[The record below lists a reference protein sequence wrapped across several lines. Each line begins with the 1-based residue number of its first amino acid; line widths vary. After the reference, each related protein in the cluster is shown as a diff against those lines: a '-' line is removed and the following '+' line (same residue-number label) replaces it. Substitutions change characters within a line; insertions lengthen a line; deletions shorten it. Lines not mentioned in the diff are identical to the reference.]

1 MSLQIQAPLVR
12 EVPISYGS
20 QLELE
25 IHFNNQAKLF
35 TVFLD
40 KVNLATFV
48 LPSGAKPAF
57 KSLHVTGGIQLMY
70 LGQMTPG
77 IARLFI

>member
-57 KSLHVTGGIQLMY
+57 KSLLVTGGIQLMY